1 MQNKSSPKK
10 LGLPQHI
17 EAGSTDL
24 RRPDQAS
31 DWAATLEDIHAQ
43 TSAHIALRNKPE
55 DEKAKTFRLM
65 LAAVVEGQVIPRLM
79 LAHKSA
85 NIEKTID
92 TAALIERVET
102 AHLKIDPAII
112 EPFTALVLSGGV
124 EDLEDFVVD
133 MTVRGITTH
142 DIYLDL
148 MAPTARLLGQY
159 WEDDIC
165 SFTDVTM
172 GLGKLQTLLYRLS
185 ASHPPPRPHDASP
198 SALFLTPE
206 GSQHSLGIRMVEEL
220 FRDAGWRTICEINT
234 PLPTLI
240 DLVQQDS
247 FDIIGISLSAQGQ
260 VEQTRF
266 IIEKLREA
274 SQNPAVQIVVGGKL
288 ILDDP
293 NLAQRLGADLSAR
306 DGKEAIVIATKLSN
320 SHQHAH

>member
-1 MQNKSSPKK
+1 MQNKSSPKR

-24 RRPDQAS
+24 GRPDHAS

-55 DEKAKTFRLM
+55 DEKAKTFKLM

-85 NIEKTID
+85 NSDNPID
-92 TAALIERVET
+92 AAALIERVET
-102 AHLKIDPAII
+102 ADFKVDPAII
-112 EPFTALVLSGGV
+112 KPFTALVLSGGV
-124 EDLEDFVVD
+124 EDLEDYIVD
-133 MTVRGITTH
+133 MTARGITTH

-165 SFTDVTM
+165 SFTDVTI

-185 ASHPPPRPHDASP
+185 ASHPTPRPHDGSP
-198 SALFLTPE
+198 NALFLTPE

-220 FRDAGWRTICEINT
+220 FRDAGWRTTCEINS

-240 DLVQQDS
+240 DLVQQER
-247 FDIIGISLSAQGQ
+247 FDVIGVSLSAQGQ
-260 VEQTRF
+260 VEQTRL
-266 IIEKLREA
+266 IIEKLRDA
-274 SQNPAVQIVVGGKL
+274 SLNTSVQVIVGGKL
-288 ILDDP
+288 VLDDP
-293 NLAQRLGADLSAR
+293 NLALRLGADLSAR
-306 DGKEAIVIATKLSN
+306 DGKEAIVIATKLGN